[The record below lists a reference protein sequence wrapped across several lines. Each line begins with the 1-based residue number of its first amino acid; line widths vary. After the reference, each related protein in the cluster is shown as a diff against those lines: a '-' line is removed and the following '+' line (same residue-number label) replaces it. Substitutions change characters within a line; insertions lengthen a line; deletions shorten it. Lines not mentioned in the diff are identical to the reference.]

1 MPVAW
6 LIVAPENVVQYIHV
20 IELVF
25 PTPYPGQAGEAPM
38 NKSPRSSVRFRYFD
52 QSVHSRFRSLQ
63 PEQKSTGCTSSS
75 LFLLDTF
82 SLRVAAHHQEHFIV
96 TGASVSERLPGIELV
111 CHFPGF
117 TAPTPVKFF
126 VCSSSALRVSKTRC
140 IVEQPA
146 VPCFSPRCELCSTN
160 RPLRYQLDLDS
171 KHALQSSWTILLEV
185 SSLCAGA
192 L

>member
-1 MPVAW
+1 M
-6 LIVAPENVVQYIHV
+6 
-20 IELVF
+20 
-25 PTPYPGQAGEAPM
+25 
-38 NKSPRSSVRFRYFD
+38 
-52 QSVHSRFRSLQ
+52 
-63 PEQKSTGCTSSS
+63 
-75 LFLLDTF
+75 
-82 SLRVAAHHQEHFIV
+82 
-96 TGASVSERLPGIELV
+96 

-146 VPCFSPRCELCSTN
+146 VLCFSPRCELCSTN

-185 SSLCAGA
+185 SSLCAWCA
-192 L
+192 LAMPVNGLCQCSSPFALPHWVKEQPTPSCWHFFVPVRPFVSELGRKVWCLKK